1 MHFLFRYIFIVA
13 MPVSLALRVLTSV
26 FALFAFSILFHQID
40 FHGSSMMNH
49 SNSLERCS
57 LSGSNHDQSSSSTPS
72 YVWKA
77 VGHTPDEQTRLRDL
91 SIVIAAWPAHAED
104 NVPTVPCLSADGHL
118 LLLSASASQVRYGAS
133 VTFILVYPSDVKN
146 VLPQTRESQPLSA
159 HSLSLWCIF
168 DDGSVTP
175 AYSYDSR
182 YGNDRASLLDCPLSP
197 FAQDQLW
204 RDHRTLRVYLAS
216 MTDRLQNAPIAK
228 AYVSVPTPPSLPLNS
243 SQQVLTLCTS
253 PLHNGAEYLMQ
264 WIFFHLLVGFRKFV
278 VYNTTDTHQRLAPL
292 ITLINGKYPNL
303 VDVVQWNFSTLALT
317 DVMSTRYFQT
327 EALHDCLIR
336 YGDQSEW
343 LGMLDLDEYV
353 VPQPPYTTVLQY
365 LHEQFARRIVGSVNL
380 WSHFFCA
387 RSTDKYS
394 NGENET
400 RRLVIERFLLRA
412 PDRHKGGRE
421 KYLYRPRFVQYLSIH
436 HQIVGLSKEEP
447 SANSIMLAHYA
458 SMTHLRTAP
467 GCSPAQ
473 YVNDT
478 TVRDRFSK
486 QLTKVIE
493 ELL

>member
-1 MHFLFRYIFIVA
+1 MTI
-13 MPVSLALRVLTSV
+13 SLALRVLISV
-26 FALFAFSILFHQID
+26 FALFALSILLRQID
-40 FHGSSMMNH
+40 FYDDFIMNR
-49 SNSLERCS
+49 SNSLRRCS
-57 LSGSNHDQSSSSTPS
+57 FSDSNHVQKGGRTPL
-72 YVWKA
+72 YAWKA

-118 LLLSASASQVRYGAS
+118 LLLSASASQVRYGTS
-133 VTFILVYPSDVKN
+133 VTFIMVYPTDVKN
-146 VLPQTRESQPLSA
+146 VLSRMAKSQPVSA

-182 YGNDRASLLDCPLSP
+182 YGNDRASLLDCPLSS

-204 RDHRTLRVYLAS
+204 RDNRTLRVYLAS

-228 AYVSVPTPPSLPLNS
+228 AYVSVPKPPSLPLNS

-253 PLHNGAEYLMQ
+253 PLHNGAEHLMQ

-278 VYNTTDTHQRLAPL
+278 VYNTTDSHQRLAS
-292 ITLINGKYPNL
+292 IIVSINRKYPDL
-303 VDVVQWNFSTLALT
+303 VDVVQWNFSALALT

-343 LGMLDLDEYV
+343 LGMLDLDEYI
-353 VPQPPYTTVLQY
+353 VPQPPFTTVLQY
-365 LHEQFARRIVGSVNL
+365 LHERFGRRIVGSVNL
-380 WSHFFCA
+380 WSHFFC
-387 RSTDKYS
+387 TQLIDKYS
-394 NGENET
+394 NEENDT
-400 RRLVIERFLLRA
+400 RRLVIERFLRRA
-412 PDRHKGGRE
+412 SDRHKGGRE

-436 HQIVGLSKEEP
+436 HQLVGLSKEEP
-447 SANSIMLAHYA
+447 LANSIMLAHYA

-467 GCSPAQ
+467 GCSPGVG
-473 YVNDT
+473 VNDT
-478 TVRDRFSK
+478 TVRDRFAG
-486 QLTKVIE
+486 QVRKVTD